1 MMFWWVGLAW
11 GISESAIPESNLMN
25 RDSDTYQ
32 QTLLLHQHAQ
42 IPSGMSIRLRL
53 VNDDGIEQALSTHCL
68 DDRALDSHQPIPEQ
82 VAELLCTLHHVLLAH
97 DLKRANSNGT
107 AQWVSAVG
115 RTMGTGLDREHDVLA
130 TQHARNW
137 VHTTRD
143 GLAEQDQVGLDSAPL
158 VAQQLARA
166 GDTSLD
172 LVADQQHIVLVAE
185 CAGLLQ
191 VVWVGDNDAC
201 LTLDRLDEESSE
213 IGTSRL
219 EGLT

>member
-1 MMFWWVGLAW
+1 
-11 GISESAIPESNLMN
+11 
-25 RDSDTYQ
+25 
-32 QTLLLHQHAQ
+32 
-42 IPSGMSIRLRL
+42 
-53 VNDDGIEQALSTHCL
+53 
-68 DDRALDSHQPIPEQ
+68 
-82 VAELLCTLHHVLLAH
+82 
-97 DLKRANSNGT
+97 
-107 AQWVSAVG
+107 
-115 RTMGTGLDREHDVLA
+115 MGTGLDREHDVLA
-130 TQHARNW
+130 TQHARNR

-143 GLAEQDQVGLDSAPL
+143 SLAEQDQVGLDSAPL